1 MKLNREIYDLVKT
14 VFLDSKTTSW
24 RWRKDV
30 CLLFIVTSICNGEVE
45 LEIERFMKLNYKL
58 SYKL

>member
-24 RWRKDV
+24 RWRENVHLPLSVK
-30 CLLFIVTSICNGEVE
+30 SIIIGPME
-45 LEIERFMKLNYKL
+45 L
-58 SYKL
+58 